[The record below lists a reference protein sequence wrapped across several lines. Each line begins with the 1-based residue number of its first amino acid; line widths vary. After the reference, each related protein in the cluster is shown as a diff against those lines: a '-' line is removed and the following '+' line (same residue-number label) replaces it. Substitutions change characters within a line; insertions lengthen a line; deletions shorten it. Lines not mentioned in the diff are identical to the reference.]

1 MLCCTLLMIASRF
14 FKLPGA
20 GGTSRS
26 HNAHQRLWN
35 YCELLIKR
43 ILLGQEKQSTAQ
55 TRTIGTI
62 ESLLLIS
69 DWHPRALHLPPE
81 TEGWDGLLITPTYDR
96 TNRKYTDDDMP
107 LIRWK
112 QDVFDP
118 AKRANRM
125 SWMLLGMA
133 NNLAYE
139 LGVLSTH
146 QDSVHSASP
155 EVLRSRRTQKL
166 LYVYVTQTATR
177 LGYPS
182 VFPESI
188 SVTASRLPAQGSSEP
203 SSRSWIAYMDLSLEL
218 TQLSRTASSMFFH
231 SAAHLQSQVLGD
243 RYADLLEHFSLSLSK
258 WQGKFDTLSHGK
270 IHELH

>member
-1 MLCCTLLMIASRF
+1 MLTNKLWTNSSRFFEKLAPLTPMVLDQFRSHSSHTHLVCEEAMLCVTLLMIASRF

-43 ILLGQEKQSTAQ
+43 ILLGQEKQSTSQ

-96 TNRKYTDDDMP
+96 INRKYTDDEMP

-139 LGVLSTH
+139 LGVLFTH
-146 QDSVHSASP
+146 QDASQSISP

-188 SVTASRLPAQGSSEP
+188 SITASRLPAQNASDP

-218 TQLSRTASSMFFH
+218 T
-231 SAAHLQSQVLGD
+231 
-243 RYADLLEHFSLSLSK
+243 
-258 WQGKFDTLSHGK
+258 
-270 IHELH
+270 